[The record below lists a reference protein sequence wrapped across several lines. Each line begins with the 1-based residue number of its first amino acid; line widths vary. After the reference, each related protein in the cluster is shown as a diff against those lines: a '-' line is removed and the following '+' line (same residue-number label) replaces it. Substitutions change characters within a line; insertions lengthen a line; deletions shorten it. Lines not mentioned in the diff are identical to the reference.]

1 MSEIDMV
8 PEVFTVDYV
17 GEPGARAFYLQAR
30 SVAET
35 HTFLLEKEQV
45 AALADKLRELL
56 VLVDQEDTIRSAT
69 AGRDPALNLEDPQE
83 VQWRI
88 GTIGLAYDET
98 DDRVVVLMQP
108 VEEAGEEPGDI
119 QEPDLER
126 AAVRLALRRDQV
138 RAFVL
143 HALAVVGEGR
153 PICRLC
159 HLPMDPSG
167 HRCPAANG
175 HRLEE

>member
-1 MSEIDMV
+1 MSEIDIV

-17 GEPGARAFYLQAR
+17 GEPGERTFYLQAR
-30 SVAET
+30 TASET
-35 HTFLLEKEQV
+35 YTFLLEKEQV

-69 AGRDPALNLEDPQE
+69 AGRDPALTLEEPQE
-83 VQWRI
+83 VLWRI

-98 DDRVVVLMQP
+98 EDRVVVLMQP
-108 VEEAGEEPGDI
+108 VEEEGEE
-119 QEPDLER
+119 EPPSD

-143 HALAVVGEGR
+143 HAFAIVGEGR

-159 HLPMDPSG
+159 HLPIDPSG
-167 HRCPAANG
+167 HRCPATNG
-175 HRLEE
+175 HRLDE

>member
-1 MSEIDMV
+1 MV

-17 GEPGARAFYLQAR
+17 GQPGERTFYLQAR
-30 SVAET
+30 SPAET
-35 HTFLLEKEQV
+35 YTFLLEKEQV

-56 VLVDQEDTIRSAT
+56 VMVDQEDTIRSAT
-69 AGRDPALNLEDPQE
+69 AGRDPALRIEDPQE
-83 VQWRI
+83 VLWRI
-88 GTIGLAYDET
+88 GTIGLAYVES

-108 VEEAGEEPGDI
+108 VEEAGEEAEGVHA
-119 QEPDLER
+119 EEFER
-126 AAVRLALRRDQV
+126 AAARLALRRDQV

-143 HALAVVGEGR
+143 HAFAVVGEGR

-167 HRCPAANG
+167 HRCPAVNG
-175 HRLEE
+175 HRMEE